1 MIGDPGSTKTGRPSI
16 HSPFVC
22 QVIRLMAPTGL
33 FVSAIYCV
41 LMDHSCIL
49 RLCCVMWCILRVAL
63 TAVRTDR
70 VQYCQGCLVCV
81 VSSLLLEVA
90 LRLDH
95 RFTLTDGNRFART
108 WALHHF
114 LWYLR
119 QRFQVPMPELHNFG
133 GFLWLFFLLA
143 TNACVRTWK

>member
-1 MIGDPGSTKTGRPSI
+1 MIGDHGSTKMSHPSI

-22 QVIRLMAPTGL
+22 QVIRLMVPTAL
-33 FVSAIYCV
+33 FVSAIYCAS
-41 LMDHSCIL
+41 MDRSCIL

-114 LWYLR
+114 LWYLH